1 MKKSIFKLLLLWSFI
16 LCSFFSVWAQN
27 LPGDQL
33 KLFQSS
39 DLSKYNFNVE
49 KKARQLAKNQDVL
62 EFDIALKLYTSSLLR
77 ISSMINSGDFY
88 INDEISE
95 YIEEMIQKIDPEND
109 KETGIYRVLLSR
121 SSVPNAFCVV
131 DGTVIV
137 NIGLIGLMENESQL
151 AGVIAHEISHF
162 KKKHSL
168 KQMKAFLD
176 DQKSGRRSYT
186 TQYLSMKY
194 SRESEYEA
202 DAAGLNLIAASPYNA
217 YDYTKALEL
226 VTGSTT
232 DSTGIDVLKFFKSDV
247 FKLDTSLI
255 SDKEVKRALRKASKK
270 ENKTLLSG
278 NDDMFES
285 HPEGQKRQLAANEI
299 LSSINYTAPT
309 VVLNS
314 DIFLR
319 FQRLARYEIVKN
331 DYFRADY
338 LQGLHNALK
347 LSELYPNDAF
357 AQNMVISNLY
367 WICNL
372 KSAGVLSDLLNETEI
387 RNIVSMAKL
396 KLIFRDTPND
406 EIGKFLFTYLKK
418 IWELDNSNE
427 TVLYYL
433 ASAADIHLGKETAKI
448 HYKNYSTKFP
458 NGIYITT
465 VNEKLQ

>member
-27 LPGDQL
+27 QPGDQL

-62 EFDIALKLYTSSLLR
+62 EFEIALKLYTNTLLR

-255 SDKEVKRALRKASKK
+255 SDKEV
-270 ENKTLLSG
+270 
-278 NDDMFES
+278 
-285 HPEGQKRQLAANEI
+285 
-299 LSSINYTAPT
+299 
-309 VVLNS
+309 
-314 DIFLR
+314 
-319 FQRLARYEIVKN
+319 
-331 DYFRADY
+331 
-338 LQGLHNALK
+338 
-347 LSELYPNDAF
+347 
-357 AQNMVISNLY
+357 
-367 WICNL
+367 
-372 KSAGVLSDLLNETEI
+372 
-387 RNIVSMAKL
+387 
-396 KLIFRDTPND
+396 
-406 EIGKFLFTYLKK
+406 
-418 IWELDNSNE
+418 
-427 TVLYYL
+427 
-433 ASAADIHLGKETAKI
+433 
-448 HYKNYSTKFP
+448 
-458 NGIYITT
+458 
-465 VNEKLQ
+465 